1 MRPQK
6 YKQSKN
12 AKNEAEYE
20 ESSVTDEV
28 TSYFNIFECR
38 RNILNRLDV
47 TYEQGCMATQEVE
60 YYVDLL

>member
-6 YKQSKN
+6 YKQAKN

-28 TSYFNIFECR
+28 MSYFNIVECR
-38 RNILNRLDV
+38 RNILNRLDA
-47 TYEQGCMATQEVE
+47 TYERACMATQKE
-60 YYVDLL
+60 